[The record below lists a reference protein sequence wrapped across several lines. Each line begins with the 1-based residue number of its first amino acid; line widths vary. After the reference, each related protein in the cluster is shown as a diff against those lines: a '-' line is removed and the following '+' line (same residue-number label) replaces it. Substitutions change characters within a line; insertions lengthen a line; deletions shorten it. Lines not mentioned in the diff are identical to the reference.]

1 MNKCKLSIIVPVYG
15 VEKYIDKCLNSL
27 VKQSLKEIEVIV
39 VNDGT
44 KDNSQKI
51 VDKYVKKYPDKIKSY
66 IKENGGQG
74 SARNY
79 GLKKATG
86 EYIGYVDSDDF
97 VEKDM
102 YKKLYNKAK
111 ENNYDIVVCGNYNVS
126 EDYQNKNI
134 DAFINNYNTDLENIF
149 FGKMAVWNKI
159 YKIDILIKNKLEF
172 KEKVWYE
179 DLAFTLKAIMNSNT
193 FAFIDE
199 PLYDYL
205 IREGS
210 TMNNS
215 NIERNLEILEAMD
228 EILNFFKENN
238 ITGWKRNYPVK
249 GHPDFV
255 FLDKKIAVFVDGC
268 FWHGHDCRNTR
279 PSDNAEYWQKK
290 RERNIKHDKEV
301 TAMFENR
308 GWTVIRIWEC
318 ELKKKNRDVLFDKL
332 SILTDCKGDI
342 LC

>member
-15 VEKYIDKCLNSL
+15 VEKYIDKCLDSL
-27 VKQSLKEIEVIV
+27 VKQSLKEIEIIV

-51 VDKYVKKYPDKIKSY
+51 IDKYVKKYPEKIKSY

-159 YKIDILIKNKLEF
+159 YKRDILIKNKLEF

-215 NIERNLEILEAMD
+215 NVQRNLEILDAFNDILSYIQHNKKEEYFSKIEFLAIDHIYISAIVRVLKAEAD
-228 EILNFFKENN
+228 
-238 ITGWKRNYPVK
+238 
-249 GHPDFV
+249 
-255 FLDKKIAVFVDGC
+255 DKV
-268 FWHGHDCRNTR
+268 
-279 PSDNAEYWQKK
+279 K
-290 RERNIKHDKEV
+290 RETINKLIDYMNKKFPNYKNNKYINTLSKNRKIIYKLINIKMYGLINLIFKV
-301 TAMFENR
+301 
-308 GWTVIRIWEC
+308 
-318 ELKKKNRDVLFDKL
+318 KK
-332 SILTDCKGDI
+332 G
-342 LC
+342 

>member
-1 MNKCKLSIIVPVYG
+1 MKKVSIIVPVYG
-15 VEKYIDKCLNSL
+15 VEKYIDKCLDSL

-51 VDKYVKKYPDKIKSY
+51 IDTYVKKYPDKIKSF

-79 GLKKATG
+79 GLEKASG

-97 VEKDM
+97 IEKDM

-111 ENNYDIVVCGNYNVS
+111 EKDYDIVVCGNYNVS
-126 EDYQNKNI
+126 EDYQNKNV
-134 DAFINNYNTDLENIF
+134 DAFISNYNSDLENIF

-159 YKIDILIKNKLEF
+159 YKRDILVKNKLEF

-179 DLAFTLKAIMNSNT
+179 DLAFTLKAIINSNT
-193 FAFIDE
+193 FAFINE

-205 IREGS
+205 IRVGS

-215 NIERNLEILEAMD
+215 NVTRNLEILDAFD
-228 EILNFFKENN
+228 DILIYIKHNKKEEYLEK
-238 ITGWKRNYPVK
+238 IE
-249 GHPDFV
+249 
-255 FLDKKIAVFVDGC
+255 FLAIDHIYISAIVRVLKADADK
-268 FWHGHDCRNTR
+268 
-279 PSDNAEYWQKK
+279 
-290 RERNIKHDKEV
+290 NIKKE
-301 TAMFENR
+301 TIEKLINYMNKNFPNYKSNKYIN
-308 GWTVIRIWEC
+308 T
-318 ELKKKNRDVLFDKL
+318 LSKNRKIIYKL
-332 SILTDCKGDI
+332 INMKMYSLINLVFKIKKG
-342 LC
+342 

>member
-1 MNKCKLSIIVPVYG
+1 MKKVSIIVPVYG
-15 VEKYIDKCLNSL
+15 VEKYIDKCLDSL

-51 VDKYVKKYPDKIKSY
+51 IDKYVKKYPDKIKSF

-79 GLKKATG
+79 GLEKVSG

-97 VEKDM
+97 IEKDM

-111 ENNYDIVVCGNYNVS
+111 EKDYDIVVCGNYNVS
-126 EDYQNKNI
+126 EDYQNKNV
-134 DAFINNYNTDLENIF
+134 DVFINNYNTDLENIF

-159 YKIDILIKNKLEF
+159 YKRDILIKNKLEF

-179 DLAFTLKAIMNSNT
+179 DLAFSVKAIMNSNT

-215 NIERNLEILEAMD
+215 NVQRNLEILDAFND
-228 EILNFFKENN
+228 ILSYIKHNKKEEYFSK
-238 ITGWKRNYPVK
+238 IE
-249 GHPDFV
+249 
-255 FLDKKIAVFVDGC
+255 FLAIDHIYIISAIVRVLKADADK
-268 FWHGHDCRNTR
+268 
-279 PSDNAEYWQKK
+279 
-290 RERNIKHDKEV
+290 NIKKE
-301 TAMFENR
+301 TIEKLINYMNKNFPNYKSNKYIN
-308 GWTVIRIWEC
+308 T
-318 ELKKKNRDVLFDKL
+318 LSKNRKIIYKL
-332 SILTDCKGDI
+332 INMKMYSLINLVFKIKKG
-342 LC
+342 

>member
-1 MNKCKLSIIVPVYG
+1 MNEYKLSIIVPVYG

-27 VKQSLKEIEVIV
+27 VKQSLKEIEIIV

-51 VDKYVKKYPDKIKSY
+51 IDKYVKKYPDKIKSY

-159 YKIDILIKNKLEF
+159 YKRDILIKNKLEF

-215 NIERNLEILEAMD
+215 NVQRNLEILDAFD
-228 EILNFFKENN
+228 DILS
-238 ITGWKRNYPVK
+238 Y
-249 GHPDFV
+249 
-255 FLDKKIAVFVDGC
+255 
-268 FWHGHDCRNTR
+268 
-279 PSDNAEYWQKK
+279 
-290 RERNIKHDKEV
+290 IKHNKKE
-301 TAMFENR
+301 EY
-308 GWTVIRIWEC
+308 
-318 ELKKKNRDVLFDKL
+318 FDKVEFLAIDHIYISAIVRILKANADNKIKKETVNELICYMNKNFPNYKNNKYINTL
-332 SILTDCKGDI
+332 SRNRKIIYKLINLKMYNLVNLIFKIKKG
-342 LC
+342 

>member
-27 VKQSLKEIEVIV
+27 VKQSLKEIEIIV

-51 VDKYVKKYPDKIKSY
+51 IDKYVKKYPDKIKSY

-79 GLKKATG
+79 GLKKTTG

-159 YKIDILIKNKLEF
+159 YKRDILIKNKLEF

-179 DLAFTLKAIMNSNT
+179 DLAFTLKAIMNSNI

-215 NIERNLEILEAMD
+215 NVKRNLEILEAFD
-228 EILNFFKENN
+228 DILS
-238 ITGWKRNYPVK
+238 Y
-249 GHPDFV
+249 
-255 FLDKKIAVFVDGC
+255 
-268 FWHGHDCRNTR
+268 
-279 PSDNAEYWQKK
+279 
-290 RERNIKHDKEV
+290 IKHNKKE
-301 TAMFENR
+301 EY
-308 GWTVIRIWEC
+308 
-318 ELKKKNRDVLFDKL
+318 FDKVEFLAIDHIYISAIVRILKANADNKIKKETVSELICYMNKNFPNYKNNKYINTL
-332 SILTDCKGDI
+332 SRNRKIIYKLINLKMYNLVNLIFKIKKG
-342 LC
+342 

>member
-27 VKQSLKEIEVIV
+27 VKQSLKEIEIIV

-51 VDKYVKKYPDKIKSY
+51 IDKYVKKYPDKIKSY

-159 YKIDILIKNKLEF
+159 YKRDILIKNKLEF

-215 NIERNLEILEAMD
+215 NVKRNLEILEAFND
-228 EILNFFKENN
+228 ILSYIQHNKKEEYFSK
-238 ITGWKRNYPVK
+238 IE
-249 GHPDFV
+249 
-255 FLDKKIAVFVDGC
+255 FLAIDHIYISAIVRVLKAEADDKV
-268 FWHGHDCRNTR
+268 
-279 PSDNAEYWQKK
+279 K
-290 RERNIKHDKEV
+290 RETINKLIDYMNKKFPNYKNNKYINTLSKNRKIIYKLINIKMYGLINLIFKV
-301 TAMFENR
+301 
-308 GWTVIRIWEC
+308 
-318 ELKKKNRDVLFDKL
+318 KK
-332 SILTDCKGDI
+332 G
-342 LC
+342 

>member
-79 GLKKATG
+79 GLKKASG

-159 YKIDILIKNKLEF
+159 YKRDILIKNKLEF

-215 NIERNLEILEAMD
+215 NVQRNLEILDAFNDILSYIQHNKKEEYFSKIEFLAIDHIYISAIVRVLKAEAD
-228 EILNFFKENN
+228 
-238 ITGWKRNYPVK
+238 
-249 GHPDFV
+249 
-255 FLDKKIAVFVDGC
+255 DKV
-268 FWHGHDCRNTR
+268 
-279 PSDNAEYWQKK
+279 K
-290 RERNIKHDKEV
+290 RETINKLLDYMNKKFPNYKNNKYINTLSKNRKIIYKLINIKMYGLINLIFKV
-301 TAMFENR
+301 
-308 GWTVIRIWEC
+308 
-318 ELKKKNRDVLFDKL
+318 KK
-332 SILTDCKGDI
+332 G
-342 LC
+342 

>member
-1 MNKCKLSIIVPVYG
+1 MNECKLSIIVPVYG

-27 VKQSLKEIEVIV
+27 VKQSLKEIEIIV

-51 VDKYVKKYPDKIKSY
+51 IDKYVKKYTDKIKSY

-159 YKIDILIKNKLEF
+159 YKRDILIKNKLEF

-215 NIERNLEILEAMD
+215 NVQRNLEILDAFNDILSYIQHNKKEEYFSKIEFLAIDHIYISAIVRVLKAEAD
-228 EILNFFKENN
+228 
-238 ITGWKRNYPVK
+238 
-249 GHPDFV
+249 
-255 FLDKKIAVFVDGC
+255 DKV
-268 FWHGHDCRNTR
+268 
-279 PSDNAEYWQKK
+279 K
-290 RERNIKHDKEV
+290 RETINKLIDYMNKKFPNYKNNKYINTLSKNRKIIYKLINIKMYGLINLIFKV
-301 TAMFENR
+301 
-308 GWTVIRIWEC
+308 
-318 ELKKKNRDVLFDKL
+318 KK
-332 SILTDCKGDI
+332 G
-342 LC
+342 

>member
-1 MNKCKLSIIVPVYG
+1 MKIKVSVIVPVYN

-27 VKQSLKEIEVIV
+27 VKQSLKEIEIIV

-51 VDKYVKKYPDKIKSY
+51 IDKYVKKYPDKIKSY

-79 GLKKATG
+79 GLEKANG

-134 DAFINNYNTDLENIF
+134 DTFINNYNTDLENIF

-159 YKIDILIKNKLEF
+159 YKRDILIKNKLEF

-179 DLAFTLKAIMNSNT
+179 DLAFTLKAIMNSNS

-215 NIERNLEILEAMD
+215 NVQRNLEILDAFNDILSYIQHNKKEEYFSKIEFLAIDHIYISAIVRVLKAEAD
-228 EILNFFKENN
+228 
-238 ITGWKRNYPVK
+238 
-249 GHPDFV
+249 
-255 FLDKKIAVFVDGC
+255 DKV
-268 FWHGHDCRNTR
+268 
-279 PSDNAEYWQKK
+279 K
-290 RERNIKHDKEV
+290 RETINKLIDYMNKKFPNYKNNKYINTLSKNRKIIYKLINIKMYGLINLIFKV
-301 TAMFENR
+301 
-308 GWTVIRIWEC
+308 
-318 ELKKKNRDVLFDKL
+318 KK
-332 SILTDCKGDI
+332 G
-342 LC
+342 

>member
-27 VKQSLKEIEVIV
+27 VKQSLKEIEIIV

-51 VDKYVKKYPDKIKSY
+51 IDKYVKKYPDKIKSY

-79 GLKKATG
+79 GLKKTTG

-159 YKIDILIKNKLEF
+159 YKRDILIKNKLEF

-215 NIERNLEILEAMD
+215 NVQRNLEILDAFNDILSYIQHNKKEEYFSKIEFLAIDHIYISAIVRVLKAEAD
-228 EILNFFKENN
+228 
-238 ITGWKRNYPVK
+238 
-249 GHPDFV
+249 
-255 FLDKKIAVFVDGC
+255 DKV
-268 FWHGHDCRNTR
+268 
-279 PSDNAEYWQKK
+279 K
-290 RERNIKHDKEV
+290 RETINKLLDYMNKKFPNYKNNKYINTLSKNRKIIYKLINIKMYGLINLIFKV
-301 TAMFENR
+301 
-308 GWTVIRIWEC
+308 
-318 ELKKKNRDVLFDKL
+318 KK
-332 SILTDCKGDI
+332 G
-342 LC
+342 

>member
-1 MNKCKLSIIVPVYG
+1 MKIKVSVIVPVYN
-15 VEKYIDKCLNSL
+15 VEKFIDKCLNSL
-27 VKQSLKEIEVIV
+27 VNQTLKEIEIIV

-51 VDKYVKKYPDKIKSY
+51 IDKYVKKYPDKIKSY

-102 YKKLYNKAK
+102 YKKLYDKAK

-159 YKIDILIKNKLEF
+159 YKRDILIKNKLEF

-215 NIERNLEILEAMD
+215 NVQRNLEILDAFD
-228 EILNFFKENN
+228 DILS
-238 ITGWKRNYPVK
+238 Y
-249 GHPDFV
+249 
-255 FLDKKIAVFVDGC
+255 
-268 FWHGHDCRNTR
+268 
-279 PSDNAEYWQKK
+279 
-290 RERNIKHDKEV
+290 IKHNKKE
-301 TAMFENR
+301 EY
-308 GWTVIRIWEC
+308 
-318 ELKKKNRDVLFDKL
+318 FDKVEFLAIDHIYISAIVRILKANADNKIKKETVNELICYMNKNFPNYKNNKYINTL
-332 SILTDCKGDI
+332 SRNRKIIYKLINLKMYNLVNLIFKIKKG
-342 LC
+342 

>member
-1 MNKCKLSIIVPVYG
+1 MNECKLSIIVPVYG

-27 VKQSLKEIEVIV
+27 VKQSLKEIEIIV

-159 YKIDILIKNKLEF
+159 YKRDILIKNKLEF

-215 NIERNLEILEAMD
+215 NVKRNLEILDAFNDILSYIQHNKKEEYFSKIEFLAIDHIYISAIVRVLKAEAD
-228 EILNFFKENN
+228 
-238 ITGWKRNYPVK
+238 
-249 GHPDFV
+249 
-255 FLDKKIAVFVDGC
+255 DKV
-268 FWHGHDCRNTR
+268 
-279 PSDNAEYWQKK
+279 K
-290 RERNIKHDKEV
+290 RETINKLIDYMNKKFPNYKNNKYINTLSKNRKIIYKLINIKMYGLINLIFKV
-301 TAMFENR
+301 
-308 GWTVIRIWEC
+308 
-318 ELKKKNRDVLFDKL
+318 KK
-332 SILTDCKGDI
+332 G
-342 LC
+342 

>member
-1 MNKCKLSIIVPVYG
+1 MKIKVSVIVPVYN
-15 VEKYIDKCLNSL
+15 VEKFIDKCLNSL
-27 VKQSLKEIEVIV
+27 VKQSLKEIEIIV

-51 VDKYVKKYPDKIKSY
+51 IDKYVKKYPDKIKSY

-79 GLKKATG
+79 GLEKANG

-134 DAFINNYNTDLENIF
+134 DTFINNYNTDLENIF

-159 YKIDILIKNKLEF
+159 YKRDILIKNKLEF

-215 NIERNLEILEAMD
+215 NVQRNLEILDAFNDILSYIQHNKKEEYFSKIEFLAIDHIYISAIVRVLKAEAD
-228 EILNFFKENN
+228 
-238 ITGWKRNYPVK
+238 
-249 GHPDFV
+249 
-255 FLDKKIAVFVDGC
+255 DKV
-268 FWHGHDCRNTR
+268 
-279 PSDNAEYWQKK
+279 K
-290 RERNIKHDKEV
+290 RETINKLLDYMNKKFPNYKNNKYINTLSKNRKIIYKLINIKMYGLINLIFKV
-301 TAMFENR
+301 
-308 GWTVIRIWEC
+308 
-318 ELKKKNRDVLFDKL
+318 KK
-332 SILTDCKGDI
+332 G
-342 LC
+342 

>member
-1 MNKCKLSIIVPVYG
+1 MNECKLSIIVPVYG

-27 VKQSLKEIEVIV
+27 VKQSLKEIEIIV

-51 VDKYVKKYPDKIKSY
+51 IDKYVKKYPDKIKSY

-111 ENNYDIVVCGNYNVS
+111 KNNYDIVVCGNYNVS

-159 YKIDILIKNKLEF
+159 YKRDILIKNKLEF

-215 NIERNLEILEAMD
+215 NVQRNLEILDAFNDILSYIKHNKKEEYFDKVEFLAIDHIYISAIVRVLKAEAD
-228 EILNFFKENN
+228 
-238 ITGWKRNYPVK
+238 
-249 GHPDFV
+249 
-255 FLDKKIAVFVDGC
+255 DKV
-268 FWHGHDCRNTR
+268 
-279 PSDNAEYWQKK
+279 K
-290 RERNIKHDKEV
+290 RETINKLIDYMNKNFPNYKNNKYINTLSRNRKIIYKLINLKMYNLVNLIFKIK
-301 TAMFENR
+301 
-308 GWTVIRIWEC
+308 
-318 ELKKKNRDVLFDKL
+318 
-332 SILTDCKGDI
+332 KG
-342 LC
+342 

>member
-1 MNKCKLSIIVPVYG
+1 MNECKLSIIVPVYG

-27 VKQSLKEIEVIV
+27 VKQSLKEIEIIV

-51 VDKYVKKYPDKIKSY
+51 IDKYVKKYPDKIKSY
-66 IKENGGQG
+66 IKENGGLG

-159 YKIDILIKNKLEF
+159 YKRDILIKNKLEF

-215 NIERNLEILEAMD
+215 NVKRNLEILEAFND
-228 EILNFFKENN
+228 ILSYIQHNKKEEYFSK
-238 ITGWKRNYPVK
+238 IE
-249 GHPDFV
+249 
-255 FLDKKIAVFVDGC
+255 FLAIDHIYISAIVRVLKAEADDKV
-268 FWHGHDCRNTR
+268 
-279 PSDNAEYWQKK
+279 K
-290 RERNIKHDKEV
+290 RETINKLIDYMNKKFPNYKNNKYINTLSKNRKIIYKLINIKMYGLINLIFKV
-301 TAMFENR
+301 
-308 GWTVIRIWEC
+308 
-318 ELKKKNRDVLFDKL
+318 KK
-332 SILTDCKGDI
+332 G
-342 LC
+342 

>member
-1 MNKCKLSIIVPVYG
+1 MKIKVSVIVPVYN
-15 VEKYIDKCLNSL
+15 VEKFIDKCLNSL
-27 VKQSLKEIEVIV
+27 VNQTLKEIEIIV
-39 VNDGT
+39 VNDGSP
-44 KDNSQKI
+44 DNSQKI
-51 VDKYVKKYPDKIKSY
+51 IDKYVKKYPEKVQSF

-74 SARNY
+74 SARNL
-79 GLKKATG
+79 GMEKAKG

-159 YKIDILIKNKLEF
+159 YKRDILIKNKLEF

-215 NIERNLEILEAMD
+215 NVQRNLEILDAFNDILSYIQHNKKEEYFSKIEFLAIDHIYISAIVRVLKAEAD
-228 EILNFFKENN
+228 
-238 ITGWKRNYPVK
+238 
-249 GHPDFV
+249 
-255 FLDKKIAVFVDGC
+255 DKV
-268 FWHGHDCRNTR
+268 
-279 PSDNAEYWQKK
+279 K
-290 RERNIKHDKEV
+290 RETINKLLDYMNKKFPNYKNNKYINTLSKNRKIIYKLINIKMYGLINLIFKV
-301 TAMFENR
+301 
-308 GWTVIRIWEC
+308 
-318 ELKKKNRDVLFDKL
+318 KK
-332 SILTDCKGDI
+332 G
-342 LC
+342 

>member
-1 MNKCKLSIIVPVYG
+1 MKIKVSVIVPVYN
-15 VEKYIDKCLNSL
+15 VEKFIDKCLNSL
-27 VKQSLKEIEVIV
+27 VKQSLKEIEIIV

-159 YKIDILIKNKLEF
+159 YKRDILIKNKLEF

-215 NIERNLEILEAMD
+215 NVQRNLEILDAFNDILSYIQHNKKEEYFSKIEFLAIDHIYISAIVRVLKAEAD
-228 EILNFFKENN
+228 
-238 ITGWKRNYPVK
+238 
-249 GHPDFV
+249 
-255 FLDKKIAVFVDGC
+255 DKV
-268 FWHGHDCRNTR
+268 
-279 PSDNAEYWQKK
+279 K
-290 RERNIKHDKEV
+290 RETINKLIDYMNKKFPNYKNNKYINTLSKNRKIIYKLINIKMYGLINLIFKV
-301 TAMFENR
+301 
-308 GWTVIRIWEC
+308 
-318 ELKKKNRDVLFDKL
+318 KK
-332 SILTDCKGDI
+332 G
-342 LC
+342 

>member
-1 MNKCKLSIIVPVYG
+1 MNKYKVSIIVPVYG
-15 VEKYIDKCLNSL
+15 VEKYIDKCLDSL
-27 VKQSLKEIEVIV
+27 VKQTLKEIEIIV

-51 VDKYVKKYPDKIKSY
+51 IDKYVKKYPDKIKSF

-97 VEKDM
+97 IEKDM
-102 YKKLYNKAK
+102 YEKLYNKAK

-126 EDYQNKNI
+126 EDYQNKSI
-134 DAFINNYNTDLENIF
+134 DTFINNYSTDLENIF

-159 YKIDILIKNKLEF
+159 YKRDILIKNKLKF

-179 DLAFTLKAIMNSNT
+179 DLAFTLKAIINSNT
-193 FAFIDE
+193 FAFINE

-205 IREGS
+205 VREGS

-215 NIERNLEILEAMD
+215 NVQRNLEILDAFD
-228 EILNFFKENN
+228 DILS
-238 ITGWKRNYPVK
+238 Y
-249 GHPDFV
+249 
-255 FLDKKIAVFVDGC
+255 
-268 FWHGHDCRNTR
+268 
-279 PSDNAEYWQKK
+279 
-290 RERNIKHDKEV
+290 IKHNKKEEYLSKIEFLAIDHIYISAIV
-301 TAMFENR
+301 R
-308 GWTVIRIWEC
+308 V
-318 ELKKKNRDVLFDKL
+318 LKADANNEVKRKTINKLIDYMNTNFPSYKNNKYINTLSKNRKIIYKL
-332 SILTDCKGDI
+332 INMKMYKLINLIFKVKKG
-342 LC
+342 

>member
-1 MNKCKLSIIVPVYG
+1 MNECKLSIIVPVYG

-159 YKIDILIKNKLEF
+159 YKRDILIKNKLEF

-215 NIERNLEILEAMD
+215 NVQRNLEILDAFNDILSYIQHNKKEEYFSKIEFLAIDHIYISAIVRVLKAEAD
-228 EILNFFKENN
+228 
-238 ITGWKRNYPVK
+238 
-249 GHPDFV
+249 
-255 FLDKKIAVFVDGC
+255 DKV
-268 FWHGHDCRNTR
+268 
-279 PSDNAEYWQKK
+279 K
-290 RERNIKHDKEV
+290 RETINKLIDYMNKKFPNYKNNKYINTLSKNRKIIYKLINIKMYGLINLIFKV
-301 TAMFENR
+301 
-308 GWTVIRIWEC
+308 
-318 ELKKKNRDVLFDKL
+318 KK
-332 SILTDCKGDI
+332 G
-342 LC
+342 

>member
-1 MNKCKLSIIVPVYG
+1 MNECKLSIIVPVYG

-27 VKQSLKEIEVIV
+27 VKQSLKEIEIIV

-51 VDKYVKKYPDKIKSY
+51 IDKYVKKYPDKIKSY

-159 YKIDILIKNKLEF
+159 YKRDILIKNKLEF

-215 NIERNLEILEAMD
+215 NVQRNLEILDAFND
-228 EILNFFKENN
+228 ILS
-238 ITGWKRNYPVK
+238 Y
-249 GHPDFV
+249 
-255 FLDKKIAVFVDGC
+255 
-268 FWHGHDCRNTR
+268 
-279 PSDNAEYWQKK
+279 
-290 RERNIKHDKEV
+290 IKHNKKE
-301 TAMFENR
+301 EY
-308 GWTVIRIWEC
+308 
-318 ELKKKNRDVLFDKL
+318 FDKVEFLAIDHIYISAIVRILKANADNKIKKETVNELICYMNKNFPNYKNNKYINTL
-332 SILTDCKGDI
+332 SRNRKIIYKLINLKMYNLVNLIFKIKKG
-342 LC
+342 

>member
-27 VKQSLKEIEVIV
+27 VKQSLKEIEIIV

-51 VDKYVKKYPDKIKSY
+51 IDKYVKKYPDKIKSY

-79 GLKKATG
+79 GLEKANG

-134 DAFINNYNTDLENIF
+134 DTFINNYNTDLENIF

-159 YKIDILIKNKLEF
+159 YKRDILIKNKLEF

-205 IREGS
+205 IREES

-215 NIERNLEILEAMD
+215 NVQRNLEILDAFNDILSYIQHNKKEEYFSKIEFLAIDHIYISAIVRVLKAEAD
-228 EILNFFKENN
+228 
-238 ITGWKRNYPVK
+238 
-249 GHPDFV
+249 
-255 FLDKKIAVFVDGC
+255 DKV
-268 FWHGHDCRNTR
+268 
-279 PSDNAEYWQKK
+279 K
-290 RERNIKHDKEV
+290 RETINKLIDYMNKKFPNYKNNKYINTLSKNRKIIYKLINIKMYGLINLIFKV
-301 TAMFENR
+301 
-308 GWTVIRIWEC
+308 
-318 ELKKKNRDVLFDKL
+318 KK
-332 SILTDCKGDI
+332 G
-342 LC
+342 

>member
-15 VEKYIDKCLNSL
+15 VEKYIDKCLDSL
-27 VKQSLKEIEVIV
+27 VKQSLKEIEIIV

-51 VDKYVKKYPDKIKSY
+51 IDKYVKKYPDKIKSY

-79 GLKKATG
+79 GLKKTTG

-159 YKIDILIKNKLEF
+159 YKRDILIKNKLEF

-215 NIERNLEILEAMD
+215 NVQRNLEILDAFND
-228 EILNFFKENN
+228 ILSYIQHNKKEEYFNK
-238 ITGWKRNYPVK
+238 IE
-249 GHPDFV
+249 
-255 FLDKKIAVFVDGC
+255 FLAIDHIYISAIVRVLKADSDK
-268 FWHGHDCRNTR
+268 
-279 PSDNAEYWQKK
+279 
-290 RERNIKHDKEV
+290 NIKKETIEKLINYMNKNFPNYKSNKYINTLSKNIKIIYKLINIKMYGLINLIFKV
-301 TAMFENR
+301 
-308 GWTVIRIWEC
+308 
-318 ELKKKNRDVLFDKL
+318 KK
-332 SILTDCKGDI
+332 G
-342 LC
+342 

>member
-15 VEKYIDKCLNSL
+15 VEKYIDKCLDSL
-27 VKQSLKEIEVIV
+27 VKQSLKEIEIIV

-51 VDKYVKKYPDKIKSY
+51 IDKYVKKYPEKIKSY

-79 GLKKATG
+79 GLEKANG

-159 YKIDILIKNKLEF
+159 YKRDILIKNKLEF

-215 NIERNLEILEAMD
+215 NVKRNLEILEAFND
-228 EILNFFKENN
+228 ILSYIQHNKKEEYFSK
-238 ITGWKRNYPVK
+238 IE
-249 GHPDFV
+249 
-255 FLDKKIAVFVDGC
+255 FLAIDHIYISAIVRVLKAEADDKV
-268 FWHGHDCRNTR
+268 
-279 PSDNAEYWQKK
+279 K
-290 RERNIKHDKEV
+290 RETINKLLDYMNKKFPNYKNNKYINTLSKNRKIIYKLINIKMYGLINLIFKV
-301 TAMFENR
+301 
-308 GWTVIRIWEC
+308 
-318 ELKKKNRDVLFDKL
+318 KK
-332 SILTDCKGDI
+332 G
-342 LC
+342 

>member
-1 MNKCKLSIIVPVYG
+1 MNECKLSIIVPVYG

-27 VKQSLKEIEVIV
+27 VKQSLKEIEIIV

-51 VDKYVKKYPDKIKSY
+51 IDKYVKKYPDKIKSY

-134 DAFINNYNTDLENIF
+134 DTFINNYNTDLENIF

-159 YKIDILIKNKLEF
+159 YKRDILIKNKLEF

-215 NIERNLEILEAMD
+215 NVQRNLEILDAFNDILSYIKHNKKEEYFSKIEFLAIDHIYISAIVRVLKAEAD
-228 EILNFFKENN
+228 
-238 ITGWKRNYPVK
+238 
-249 GHPDFV
+249 
-255 FLDKKIAVFVDGC
+255 DKV
-268 FWHGHDCRNTR
+268 
-279 PSDNAEYWQKK
+279 K
-290 RERNIKHDKEV
+290 RETINKLIDYINTNFPNYKNNKYINTLSKNRKIIYKLINIKMYGLINLIFKV
-301 TAMFENR
+301 
-308 GWTVIRIWEC
+308 
-318 ELKKKNRDVLFDKL
+318 KK
-332 SILTDCKGDI
+332 GQ
-342 LC
+342 

>member
-1 MNKCKLSIIVPVYG
+1 MNEYKLSIIVPVYG

-27 VKQSLKEIEVIV
+27 VKQSLKEIEIIV

-51 VDKYVKKYPDKIKSY
+51 IDKYVKKYPDKIKSY

-159 YKIDILIKNKLEF
+159 YKRDILIKNKLEF

-215 NIERNLEILEAMD
+215 NVKRNLEILEAFND
-228 EILNFFKENN
+228 ILSYIQHNKKEEYFSK
-238 ITGWKRNYPVK
+238 IE
-249 GHPDFV
+249 
-255 FLDKKIAVFVDGC
+255 FLAIDHIYISAIVRVLKAEADDKI
-268 FWHGHDCRNTR
+268 
-279 PSDNAEYWQKK
+279 K
-290 RERNIKHDKEV
+290 RETINKLIDYMNKKFPNYKNNKYINTLSKNRKIIYKLINIKMYGLINLIFKV
-301 TAMFENR
+301 
-308 GWTVIRIWEC
+308 
-318 ELKKKNRDVLFDKL
+318 KK
-332 SILTDCKGDI
+332 G
-342 LC
+342 

>member
-51 VDKYVKKYPDKIKSY
+51 IDKYVKKYPDKIKSY

-159 YKIDILIKNKLEF
+159 YKRDILIKNKLEF

-179 DLAFTLKAIMNSNT
+179 DLAFTLKAIMNSNS

-215 NIERNLEILEAMD
+215 NVQRNLEILDAFND
-228 EILNFFKENN
+228 ILSYIKHNKKEEYFSK
-238 ITGWKRNYPVK
+238 IE
-249 GHPDFV
+249 
-255 FLDKKIAVFVDGC
+255 FLAIDHIYISAIVRVLKAETDDKV
-268 FWHGHDCRNTR
+268 
-279 PSDNAEYWQKK
+279 K
-290 RERNIKHDKEV
+290 RETINKLIDYMNTSFPNYKNNKYINTLSKNRKIIYKLINIKMYGLINLIFKV
-301 TAMFENR
+301 
-308 GWTVIRIWEC
+308 
-318 ELKKKNRDVLFDKL
+318 KK
-332 SILTDCKGDI
+332 G
-342 LC
+342 

>member
-1 MNKCKLSIIVPVYG
+1 MKIKVSVIVPVYN
-15 VEKYIDKCLNSL
+15 VEKFIDKCLNSL
-27 VKQSLKEIEVIV
+27 VNQTLKEIEIIV
-39 VNDGT
+39 VNDGSP
-44 KDNSQKI
+44 DNSQKI
-51 VDKYVKKYPDKIKSY
+51 IDKYVKKYPDKIKSY

-79 GLKKATG
+79 GLKKASG

-159 YKIDILIKNKLEF
+159 YKRDILIKNKLEF

-215 NIERNLEILEAMD
+215 NVQRNLEILDAFNDILSYIQHNKKEEYFSKIEFLAIDHIYISAIVRVLKAEAD
-228 EILNFFKENN
+228 
-238 ITGWKRNYPVK
+238 
-249 GHPDFV
+249 
-255 FLDKKIAVFVDGC
+255 DKV
-268 FWHGHDCRNTR
+268 
-279 PSDNAEYWQKK
+279 K
-290 RERNIKHDKEV
+290 RETINKLLDYMNKKFPNYKNNKYINTLSKNRKIIYKLINIKMYGLINLIFKV
-301 TAMFENR
+301 
-308 GWTVIRIWEC
+308 
-318 ELKKKNRDVLFDKL
+318 KK
-332 SILTDCKGDI
+332 G
-342 LC
+342 